1 MMRRFLKKPAFLA
14 LLLLINP
21 ACWAGDVFWLDV
33 RSAEEFDQGHVS
45 TALNI
50 PYEEVPARIFEVT
63 DDKDAVLYLYCR
75 SGRRAGIAK
84 QALEEMG
91 FAQVINLET
100 LENAQSKAAELST
113 Q

>member
-1 MMRRFLKKPAFLA
+1 MPRFFKKSPVLAFL
-14 LLLLINP
+14 LLFIP
-21 ACWAGDVFWLDV
+21 SCWAGDAYWLDV

-45 TALNI
+45 TAFNI

-63 DDKDAVLYLYCR
+63 DDRNAVLYLYCR

-91 FAQVINLET
+91 YTQVINLES
-100 LENAQSKAAELST
+100 LENAQTKAAELSI

>member
-1 MMRRFLKKPAFLA
+1 MPRFFELSPVLAFL
-14 LLLLINP
+14 LLFVP
-21 ACWAGDVFWLDV
+21 ACWAGEAFWLDV

-91 FAQVINLET
+91 YTRVINLES
-100 LENAQSKAAELST
+100 LENAQSKAAELSS

>member
-1 MMRRFLKKPAFLA
+1 MPRFFLKVPGLAFF
-14 LLLLINP
+14 LLYTSI
-21 ACWAGDVFWLDV
+21 CWAGDAFWLDV

-45 TALNI
+45 MAVNI

-84 QALEEMG
+84 QALEDMG
-91 FAQVINLET
+91 YTQVINLDS
-100 LENAQSKAAELST
+100 LENAQSKAAELSI